1 MTDAKHAPGPWS
13 FDPGFSGKSAFVV
26 DVEGHMIAMLP
37 HADPRGLDNAKLIA
51 AAPQMLAALKAIDE
65 TCPTD
70 ADVNDSFYDAWQLL
84 KAAIEKAERNA

>member
-1 MTDAKHAPGPWS
+1 MSNHAPGPWS

-51 AAPQMLAALKAIDE
+51 AAPELLSVACDAYDYLLCQRGGYDSDAEHGDLIRSLNAIISKVK
-65 TCPTD
+65 P
-70 ADVNDSFYDAWQLL
+70 
-84 KAAIEKAERNA
+84 